1 MNVRRRDF
9 ITLVGGAA
17 VAWPAAA
24 HGQQADRMKLVGV
37 LINGLTDDPV
47 QRSYAAAFEQVLR
60 SLGWRPGQ
68 NVTLDYRWTQDDSE
82 IARTAAAELVA
93 AKPDVIFASTTR
105 SLTAARQATRTIPI
119 VFASVSDPV
128 AQGFVDG
135 LAHPGGNIT
144 GFGAYEFSI
153 GGKWGDLLKQVSP
166 KLARAGLM
174 FNPAG
179 SPQYKFFLASI
190 EAAAPSLAIEVMA
203 SPVQAASDIAPAMA
217 KLAERPN
224 SGLIVGT
231 DNFITS
237 NREQV
242 AALAITHRLPSIF
255 AAAQVVDAGG
265 LMSYGQDQHE
275 PYRGAA
281 IYVDRILKGAKPADL
296 PVQLATKFKL
306 RINLR
311 TVQALGLELPMGMM
325 LSADEVV
332 E

>member
-1 MNVRRRDF
+1 LRRREF
-9 ITLVGGAA
+9 ITLVSGVA
-17 VAWPAAA
+17 AWPLVARA
-24 HGQQADRMKLVGV
+24 QQVDRMRRVGV
-37 LINGLTDDPV
+37 LMNGLTDDPV
-47 QRSYAAAFEQVLR
+47 QLSYAAAFEQVLR

-68 NVTLDYRWTQDDSE
+68 TVTLDYRWTQVDSE
-82 IARTAAAELVA
+82 IARTAAAGLVA
-93 AKPDVIFASTTR
+93 ANTDVIVASTTR
-105 SLTAARQATRTIPI
+105 ALTAARQATSTIPI

-153 GGKWGDLLKQVSP
+153 GGKWVGLLKQVSP
-166 KLARAGLM
+166 KLARVGLM
-174 FNPAG
+174 FNPVG

-190 EAAAPSLAIEVMA
+190 EAAAPSLAVEVMA
-203 SPVQAASDIAPAMA
+203 LPVQAASDIAPAMA
-217 KLAERPN
+217 RLAERPN

-231 DNFITS
+231 DNFLTS

-242 AALAITHRLPSIF
+242 AAVAIAHRLPSIF
-255 AAAQVVDAGG
+255 AAPQPVDAGA
-265 LMSYGQDQHE
+265 LMSYGQDPGE

-281 IYVDRILKGAKPADL
+281 IYVDRILKGANPADL
-296 PVQLATKFKL
+296 PVQLASKFKL
-306 RINLR
+306 KINLK
-311 TVQALGLELPMGMM
+311 TVQALGLELPMSMM

>member
-1 MNVRRRDF
+1 MTLRRRDF
-9 ITLVGGAA
+9 ITLLGGAA
-17 VAWPAAA
+17 AWPVAARA
-24 HGQQADRMKLVGV
+24 QQTERMRRIG
-37 LINGLTDDPV
+37 IRMNGLTDDPV

-68 NVTLDYRWTQDDSE
+68 NVTLDYRWTEDDSE
-82 IARTAAAELVA
+82 IARTAAAQLVA
-93 AKPDVIFASTTR
+93 AQPDVIFASNTR
-105 SLTAARQATRTIPI
+105 ALTAARQATRSIPI

-144 GFGAYEFSI
+144 GFGLYEFSI
-153 GGKWGDLLKQVSP
+153 GGKWVDLLKQVSP
-166 KLARAGLM
+166 KLARVGLM

-179 SPQYKFFLASI
+179 SPQYKFFLGSI
-190 EAAAPSLAIEVMA
+190 EAAAPSLAVEVMIL
-203 SPVQAASDIAPAMA
+203 PVQAASDIAPAMA
-217 KLAERPN
+217 KLADRPN

-231 DNFITS
+231 DSFILS

-242 AALAITHRLPSIF
+242 AALAIAHRLPSIF
-255 AAAQVVDAGG
+255 ATSDNVDAGG
-265 LMSYGQDQHE
+265 LMSYGHE
-275 PYRGAA
+275 GVENYRGAA

-296 PVQLATKFKL
+296 PVQLTSKFKL
-306 RINLR
+306 KINLK
-311 TVQALGLELPMGMM
+311 TVQALGLELPISLM

>member
-1 MNVRRRDF
+1 MRRRNF
-9 ITLVGGAA
+9 LTLLGGAA
-17 VAWPAAA
+17 AWPAAA
-24 HGQQADRMKLVGV
+24 HGQQVDGMRRVGV
-37 LINGLTDDPV
+37 LMNGLTDDPV

-68 NVTLDYRWTQDDSE
+68 NVTLDYRWTQVDSE
-82 IARTAAAELVA
+82 IARTAAAGLVA

-105 SLTAARQATRTIPI
+105 ALTAARQATRTIPI

-153 GGKWGDLLKQVSP
+153 GGKWVDLLKQVSP
-166 KLARAGLM
+166 KLARVGLM

-190 EAAAPSLAIEVMA
+190 EAAAPSLAVEVMA
-203 SPVQAASDIAPAMA
+203 LPVQAASDIAPAMA

-255 AAAQVVDAGG
+255 AAPQVVDAGG
-265 LMSYGQDQHE
+265 LMSYGQDEQ

-296 PVQLATKFKL
+296 PVQLASKFKL
-306 RINLR
+306 RINLK
-311 TVQALGLELPMGMM
+311 TVQALRLELPMSMM
-325 LSADEVV
+325 LSADEVI

>member
-1 MNVRRRDF
+1 MRRREF
-9 ITLVGGAA
+9 IALIGSAA
-17 VAWPAAA
+17 AAWPLAV
-24 HGQQADRMKLVGV
+24 HGQQLDRMRRVGV
-37 LINGLTDDPV
+37 LMNGLTDDPV
-47 QRSYAAAFEQVLR
+47 QRSNAAAFEQVLR

-68 NVTLDYRWTQDDSE
+68 NVTLDYRWTQVDSE
-82 IARTAAAELVA
+82 IARAAAAGLVA
-93 AKPDVIFASTTR
+93 ANPDVIFASTTR
-105 SLTAARQATRTIPI
+105 ALTAARQATRTIPI

-144 GFGAYEFSI
+144 GIGLYEFSI
-153 GGKWGDLLKQVSP
+153 GGKWVDLLKQVSP
-166 KLARAGLM
+166 KLARVGLM
-174 FNPAG
+174 FNPVG

-190 EAAAPSLAIEVMA
+190 EAAAPSLAVEVMA
-203 SPVQAASDIAPAMA
+203 LPVQAASDIAPAMA
-217 KLAERPN
+217 RLAERPN

-231 DNFITS
+231 DNFLTS

-242 AALAITHRLPSIF
+242 AALAIAHRLPSIF
-255 AAAQVVDAGG
+255 AAAQLVDAGG
-265 LMSYGQDQHE
+265 LMSYGQDGVE

-296 PVQLATKFKL
+296 PVQLASKFKL
-306 RINLR
+306 RINLK
-311 TVQALGLELPMGMM
+311 TVQALGLELPMSMM

>member
-1 MNVRRRDF
+1 MRR
-9 ITLVGGAA
+9 I
-17 VAWPAAA
+17 
-24 HGQQADRMKLVGV
+24 GV
-37 LINGLTDDPV
+37 LMGGLTDDPV
-47 QRSYAAAFEQVLR
+47 QRSNAAAFEQVLR

-68 NVTLDYRWTQDDSE
+68 NIALDYRWTQDDSE
-82 IARTAAAELVA
+82 IARTAAAGLVA

-105 SLTAARQATRTIPI
+105 ALTAARQATRTIPI

-144 GFGAYEFSI
+144 GFGLYEFSI
-153 GGKWGDLLKQVSP
+153 GGKWVDLLKQMSP
-166 KLARAGLM
+166 KLARVGLM

-190 EAAAPSLAIEVMA
+190 EAAAPSLAVEVMA
-203 SPVQAASDIAPAMA
+203 LPVQAASDFAPAMA
-217 KLAERPN
+217 RLAERPN
-224 SGLIVGT
+224 GGLIVGT

-242 AALAITHRLPSIF
+242 AALAIAHRLPSIF
-255 AAAQVVDAGG
+255 ASPDVVDAGG
-265 LMSYGQDQHE
+265 LMSYGHE
-275 PYRGAA
+275 GVEFYRGAA

-296 PVQLATKFKL
+296 PVQLASKFKL
-306 RINLR
+306 KVNLK
-311 TVQALGLELPMGMM
+311 TVQALGLELPMSVM
-325 LSADEVV
+325 LSADEVI

>member
-1 MNVRRRDF
+1 MRRREL
-9 ITLVGGAA
+9 IRLIGGAA
-17 VAWPAAA
+17 AWPVAA
-24 HGQQADRMKLVGV
+24 HGQQVDGMRRVGV
-37 LINGLTDDPV
+37 LMNGLTDDPV

-68 NVTLDYRWTQDDSE
+68 NVTLDYSWTQDDSDV
-82 IARTAAAELVA
+82 ARTAAAQLVA

-105 SLTAARQATRTIPI
+105 ALTVARQATRSIPI

-144 GFGAYEFSI
+144 GFGLYEFSI
-153 GGKWGDLLKQVSP
+153 GSKWVDLLKQVSP
-166 KLARAGLM
+166 KLARVGLM

-190 EAAAPSLAIEVMA
+190 EAAAPSLAVEVMA
-203 SPVQAASDIAPAMA
+203 LPVQAASDIAPAMA
-217 KLAERPN
+217 KLADGPN

-255 AAAQVVDAGG
+255 AAPQVVDAGG
-265 LMSYGQDQHE
+265 LMSYGQDGNE

-296 PVQLATKFKL
+296 PVQLASKFKL
-306 RINLR
+306 RINLK
-311 TVQALGLELPMGMM
+311 TVQALGLELPMSMM
-325 LSADEVV
+325 LSADEVI

>member
-1 MNVRRRDF
+1 MKRRDF
-9 ITLVGGAA
+9 LTLLGSAA
-17 VAWPAAA
+17 AAWPLAA
-24 HGQQADRMKLVGV
+24 HAQQADRMRRIGV
-37 LINGLTDDPV
+37 LMNGLTDDPL
-47 QRSYAAAFEQVLR
+47 QRLNAAAFEQVLR

-68 NVTLDYRWTQDDSE
+68 NVALDYGWTQDDSE
-82 IARTAAAELVA
+82 IARTVAAQLVA

-105 SLTAARQATRTIPI
+105 SLIAARQATRAIPI

-144 GFGAYEFSI
+144 GIGLYEFSI
-153 GGKWGDLLKQVSP
+153 GGKWLDLLKQVSP
-166 KLARAGLM
+166 KLARVGLM

-179 SPQYKFFLASI
+179 SPQYRFFLASI
-190 EAAAPSLAIEVMA
+190 EAAAPSLAVEVIA
-203 SPVQAASDIAPAMA
+203 LPVQAASDIAPAMG

-242 AALAITHRLPSIF
+242 AALAIAHRLPSIF
-255 AAAQVVDAGG
+255 ASPPLVDAGG
-265 LMSYGQDQHE
+265 LMSYGQDGVE
-275 PYRGAA
+275 SYRGAA

-296 PVQLATKFKL
+296 PVQLASKFKL

-311 TVQALGLELPMGMM
+311 TVQALGLELPMGVM
-325 LSADEVV
+325 LSADEVI

>member
-1 MNVRRRDF
+1 MRRRDF
-9 ITLVGGAA
+9 IIMVGGAA
-17 VAWPAAA
+17 AAWPLAA
-24 HGQQADRMKLVGV
+24 HGQQADRMRRVGV
-37 LINGLTDDPV
+37 LINALTDDPV
-47 QRSYAAAFEQVLR
+47 QRSNVAAFEQVLR

-93 AKPDVIFASTTR
+93 AKPDVIFAITTR
-105 SLTAARQATRTIPI
+105 GLIAARAATRTIPI
-119 VFASVSDPV
+119 DFASVSDPV

-135 LAHPGGNIT
+135 LAHPGGNMT
-144 GFGAYEFSI
+144 GFGLYEFSI
-153 GGKWGDLLKQVSP
+153 GGKWLNLLKQVSP
-166 KLARAGLM
+166 KLARVGLM

-190 EAAAPSLAIEVMA
+190 EAAAPSLAVEVMA
-203 SPVQAASDIAPAMA
+203 LPVQAASDIAPAMA
-217 KLAERPN
+217 RLDDRPN

-242 AALAITHRLPSIF
+242 AALAIAHRLPSIF
-255 AAAQVVDAGG
+255 AAPQVVDAGG
-265 LMSYGQDQHE
+265 LMSYGQDGVE

-296 PVQLATKFKL
+296 PVQLASRFKL
-306 RINLR
+306 RINLK
-311 TVQALGLELPMGMM
+311 TVQALGLELPMG
-325 LSADEVV
+325 VI
-332 E
+332 

>member
-1 MNVRRRDF
+1 MTLRRRDF
-9 ITLVGGAA
+9 ITLLGGAA
-17 VAWPAAA
+17 AWPIAARA
-24 HGQQADRMKLVGV
+24 QQPDRMRRVGV
-37 LINGLTDDPV
+37 LMNGLTDDPV
-47 QRSYAAAFEQVLR
+47 QRSFVAAFEQVLR

-68 NVTLDYRWTQDDSE
+68 NVTLDYRWTEDDSE
-82 IARTAAAELVA
+82 IARTAAAQLVA
-93 AKPDVIFASTTR
+93 AKPDAIFASNTR
-105 SLTAARQATRTIPI
+105 SLIAARQATRTIPI

-135 LAHPGGNIT
+135 LAHPGGNII
-144 GFGAYEFSI
+144 GFGLYEFSI
-153 GGKWGDLLKQVSP
+153 GGKWVDLLKQVSP
-166 KLARAGLM
+166 KLARVGLM

-190 EAAAPSLAIEVMA
+190 EAAAPSLAVEVMTL
-203 SPVQAASDIAPAMA
+203 PVQAASDIAPAMA
-217 KLAERPN
+217 KLADRPN

-242 AALAITHRLPSIF
+242 AALAIAHRLPSIF
-255 AAAQVVDAGG
+255 ATSDNVDAGG
-265 LMSYGQDQHE
+265 LMSYGHE
-275 PYRGAA
+275 GVENYRGAA

-296 PVQLATKFKL
+296 PVQLASKFKL
-306 RINLR
+306 KINLK
-311 TVQALGLELPMGMM
+311 TVQALGIELPMGVM